1 MKSPLSTESAGE
13 GSLDREA
20 LNACWKEI
28 GIWGNKQCPELATC
42 THCRNCPVF
51 SSAASSLLD
60 RPLPPGYREEWTGH
74 FVDKKAAMVLRTLSV
89 LVFRLGEEILAI
101 PMRVLQEVTE
111 WRIIRKVPHRRQGVV
126 LGLVNVR
133 GELIICVSI
142 GATLG
147 IVAAP
152 QPSTEPAAERRSSR
166 LIIVKRDSDRFAFPV
181 DEIFGIARISAGE
194 LKDLPATVVHGNR
207 RCVGGMISWKGKSA
221 GLLDEERLFDTLNR
235 SLG

>member
-1 MKSPLSTESAGE
+1 MKKPFSTESAAA

-20 LNACWKEI
+20 LHACWKEI

-89 LVFRLGEEILAI
+89 LVFRLGQEILAI
-101 PMRVLQEVTE
+101 PMRLLQEVTE

-133 GELIICVSI
+133 GELIVCVSVS
-142 GATLG
+142 ATLG
-147 IVAAP
+147 IACP
-152 QPSTEPAAERRSSR
+152 TPACSENVGERRSSR